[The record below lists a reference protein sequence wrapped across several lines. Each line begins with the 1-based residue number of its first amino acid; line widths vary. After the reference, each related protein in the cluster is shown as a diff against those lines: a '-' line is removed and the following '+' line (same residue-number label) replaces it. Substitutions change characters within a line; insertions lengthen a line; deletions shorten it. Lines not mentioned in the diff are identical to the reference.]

1 MSHTISRFMT
11 SFCLAL
17 TKPLKPYRKAI
28 TRALISENMC
38 QTWTVKTKNK
48 EIRFNCPS
56 ARSLHDIATLDD
68 NEPETLNFL
77 NKLTNKDVL
86 WDIGANV
93 GVFTIYASKINK
105 TQVVA
110 FEPSASSYATL
121 IKNIEINKV
130 STTVNAYN
138 IALHNKNKLS
148 YLFMENTESGHSM
161 HSFDNN
167 KNAMGKIKTSFKQSV
182 LGFTIDQFFQ
192 QFKPLPP
199 SHIKIDVD
207 GNELLV
213 LKGGEKVI
221 KKYVKSFIIETESF
235 SNKRDREKLI
245 KYIYKLGFVEEDFN
259 KNEGYRNKIFIKK

>member
-110 FEPSASSYATL
+110 FEP
-121 IKNIEINKV
+121 
-130 STTVNAYN
+130 
-138 IALHNKNKLS
+138 
-148 YLFMENTESGHSM
+148 
-161 HSFDNN
+161 
-167 KNAMGKIKTSFKQSV
+167 
-182 LGFTIDQFFQ
+182 
-192 QFKPLPP
+192 
-199 SHIKIDVD
+199 
-207 GNELLV
+207 
-213 LKGGEKVI
+213 
-221 KKYVKSFIIETESF
+221 
-235 SNKRDREKLI
+235 
-245 KYIYKLGFVEEDFN
+245 
-259 KNEGYRNKIFIKK
+259 